1 MRRMKFAVLTL
12 TILLILCA
20 CGVRET
26 ITPSA
31 SASETP
37 FEETSSTAWHDQSQ
51 LESPADPEDEIS
63 ESAPSEGSNSIVY
76 FTSDISAEGLI
87 RIYKALGWEPQV
99 KPAVKSLRANL
110 RQATIFVPS

>member
-37 FEETSSTAWHDQSQ
+37 FEETSSTARHDQSQ

-87 RIYKALGWEPQV
+87 RM
-99 KPAVKSLRANL
+99 
-110 RQATIFVPS
+110 QATIFVPS

>member
-1 MRRMKFAVLTL
+1 MRRMKFVVLTL

-37 FEETSSTAWHDQSQ
+37 FEETSFTARYDQSQ
-51 LESPADPEDEIS
+51 LDSPADPEDEIS
-63 ESAPSEGSNSIVY
+63 ESALSEGSNPIVY

-99 KPAVKSLRANL
+99 KPAVKISTGEP
-110 RQATIFVPS
+110 RQATIYVPS

>member
-37 FEETSSTAWHDQSQ
+37 FEETSSTARNDQSQ
-51 LESPADPEDEIS
+51 LESPADPEDDIS
-63 ESAPSEGSNSIVY
+63 EESASEDDVPEDDVPADEAPTQGEESEVI
-76 FTSDISAEGLI
+76 SDERAE
-87 RIYKALGWEPQV
+87 
-99 KPAVKSLRANL
+99 
-110 RQATIFVPS
+110 